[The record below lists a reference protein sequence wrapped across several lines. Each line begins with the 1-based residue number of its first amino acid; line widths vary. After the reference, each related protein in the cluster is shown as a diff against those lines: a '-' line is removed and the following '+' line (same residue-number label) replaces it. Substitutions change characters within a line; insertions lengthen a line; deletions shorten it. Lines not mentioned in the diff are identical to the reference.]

1 MRRLHLGV
9 LAAVVPALLLSLALV
24 GCGGKEEKGT
34 TDGGKPAEGGKKA
47 PAATKGIEPGT
58 GTLKGK
64 VVLEGS
70 PPDTKKETEALL
82 DAIGKKTD
90 DKTYCLSAP
99 EDQKIEQAWRIGDNK
114 QVGNVFVWL
123 EPADRSE
130 FFKISDEQLKAVPK
144 EVDIDQPFCAFV
156 PHCLILFPKYRDPK
170 DPKKFKETGQK
181 FVVKNDAKISHNT
194 KLEAGPKNP
203 EFNQT
208 LEKGSHKDVPTL
220 EPYNDEIK
228 VRCGIHP
235 WMSASAR
242 AFDHPYAA
250 LTFSADDP
258 KSGKI
263 DKANP
268 KFGTYEIKNVPQGK
282 VRVIAWHEK
291 AGYLGK
297 GARGEEI
304 TLTGGDNTKD
314 FTISA
319 K

>member
-1 MRRLHLGV
+1 
-9 LAAVVPALLLSLALV
+9 
-24 GCGGKEEKGT
+24 
-34 TDGGKPAEGGKKA
+34 
-47 PAATKGIEPGT
+47 
-58 GTLKGK
+58 
-64 VVLEGS
+64 
-70 PPDTKKETEALL
+70 
-82 DAIGKKTD
+82 
-90 DKTYCLSAP
+90 
-99 EDQKIEQAWRIGDNK
+99 
-114 QVGNVFVWL
+114 
-123 EPADRSE
+123 
-130 FFKISDEQLKAVPK
+130 
-144 EVDIDQPFCAFV
+144 V
-156 PHCLILFPKYRDPK
+156 PHCVILFPKYRDPK

-235 WMSASAR
+235 WMSASVR

-250 LTFSADDP
+250 LTFAADDP

-263 DKANP
+263 DLKSP
-268 KFGTYEIKNVPQGK
+268 KLGTYEIKNVPAGK

-291 AGYLGK
+291 AGYLTGPK
-297 GARGEEI
+297 GEEI
-304 TLTGGDNTKD
+304 ELKAGENTKD
-314 FTISA
+314 FKISA